1 MLAPIIWGRP
11 AAGCQNQGK
20 MLERDKSTTP
30 AADGSRLPGVEEEGT
45 DLQGGGKVS
54 GVCFKE
60 GHKGPDPSWVLYT
73 DGTSLIKQGQWL
85 SG

>member
-1 MLAPIIWGRP
+1 ME
-11 AAGCQNQGK
+11 AGYCVKQ
-20 MLERDKSTTP
+20 
-30 AADGSRLPGVEEEGT
+30 EGT

-60 GHKGPDPSWVLYT
+60 GLKVPDPNWVLYIN
-73 DGTSLIKQGQWL
+73 GTSLIKQGQRL

>member
-1 MLAPIIWGRP
+1 
-11 AAGCQNQGK
+11 
-20 MLERDKSTTP
+20 MLERDKSTAP
-30 AADGSRLPGVEEEGT
+30 AADGSRLPGVEEDGT

-54 GVCFKE
+54 GVCFKA
-60 GHKGPDPSWVLYT
+60 GHKVLDPSWVLYT